1 MPAALSSLQ
10 PLKAACHLHQKF
22 PTSQGQLGSHE
33 LPPILPF
40 PDQLVTLTAGSSY
53 VPIIPVG
60 KALLVTTRQMKKSR
74 LRGLITCPRH
84 TAGQR
89 RSQASNRGLS
99 HSWVRIFTRYPLP
112 LTTPEPRL
120 LPGPCPRPYTAS
132 TGRKLSTFPCGQR
145 VGNHR
150 VAWRGGREATQKGH
164 SGVPGPGQGAV
175 WGGGSLFN
183 SHTKSLHRGI
193 VSIW

>member
-33 LPPILPF
+33 LPPILSF

-99 HSWVRIFTRYPLP
+99 DSWVRIFTRYPLP
-112 LTTPEPRL
+112 LTAPEPRPR
-120 LPGPCPRPYTAS
+120 PGPCSS
-132 TGRKLSTFPCGQR
+132 TGKELPTFPRGRGAGTTGQHGEEEGR
-145 VGNHR
+145 QHR
-150 VAWRGGREATQKGH
+150 RCPGCA
-164 SGVPGPGQGAV
+164 GPGRGTV
-175 WGGGSLFN
+175 RGGGSSFN
-183 SHTKSLHRGI
+183 PHTKSLHRGI
-193 VSIW
+193 VSIC